1 MKIEF
6 TTTRKLKEMTV
17 DEESEFWFW
26 FCSLIIPILFGVLLT
41 PFIGFLPVVIL
52 IAFVSYVLQMLIA
65 ALMSPSKYYIKNP
78 FFNWIPNILLS
89 PITLTYDFFQSLV
102 KGALEGFKK
111 KKVRDRVSTL
121 LTKGLCPKE
130 IEVDHIEGCIE
141 MESAELAD
149 RLFLEIISDQ
159 LDRKPIKKGSFK
171 ERLRVVKYKK
181 TVSGFFLI
189 GNFISTQETQ
199 RGDGAENSE
208 TKGRVFAIHFSYSPQ
223 TEIFRVKHHTSKC
236 ISQVETENDIEDMWS
251 DLMITSGNPSED
263 FWARR
268 KSRFTNPIDTETG
281 VIFEDSLTEDSQD
294 LPKQQTEL
302 T

>member
-6 TTTRKLKEMTV
+6 TLTRKLKEIVCTNV
-17 DEESEFWFW
+17 SDFWFLIC
-26 FCSLIIPILFGVLLT
+26 FLIIPIITGVLLY
-41 PFIGFLPVVIL
+41 PIMSFVSIL
-52 IAFVSYVLQMLIA
+52 IAIATMIIQLIIA
-65 ALMSPSKYYIKNP
+65 ASSSPTSYEIRDP
-78 FFNWIPNILLS
+78 FFGWIPSILLS
-89 PITLTYDFFQSLV
+89 PITFTYDISYSVF
-102 KGALEGFKK
+102 KGIKEYSKK
-111 KKVRDRVSTL
+111 KKVRDKVSTL

-141 MESAELAD
+141 MESAKLAD
-149 RLFLEIISDQ
+149 RLFLEVISDQ

-171 ERLRVVKYKK
+171 EKLKVMKYQK
-181 TVSGFFLI
+181 TASGFFLI
-189 GNFISTQETQ
+189 GNFISTQKTQ

-208 TKGRVFAIHFSYSPQ
+208 AKGRVFAIHFAFSPQ

-268 KSRFTNPIDTETG
+268 RSRFTNPIDAETG
-281 VIFEDSLTEDSQD
+281 VIFEDSLKEDPRD